1 VVDQE
6 TQQPRTRVYDLSV
19 GKYDLTVDVGP
30 SFNTKREEAANQ
42 MIEMI
47 RAYPA
52 IAPLIGDL
60 LAKNLDWPGA
70 DEIAERLKA
79 MLPPQLQGKDPR
91 IEQMAQ
97 QLTQLGQAL
106 QQSQAQL
113 EGMKQDRS
121 IEMVKVQIDKAKVD
135 LEARKIANDERKTDI
150 DAANAE
156 TNRAKALIGKDGV
169 PITPETIQA
178 LVMTTMAQVLN
189 SPDLLQP
196 PQPQPAPM
204 VAAEP
209 ADQFRFGA

>member
-1 VVDQE
+1 
-6 TQQPRTRVYDLSV
+6 
-19 GKYDLTVDVGP
+19 
-30 SFNTKREEAANQ
+30 

-121 IEMVKVQIDKAKVD
+121 IEVAKVQIDQGKLA
-135 LEARKIANDERKTDI
+135 LERQKFLAQTQDATRQTDI
-150 DAANAE
+150 DAQNAE
-156 TNRAKALIGKDGV
+156 TNRTKVIVGSKGV
-169 PITPETIQA
+169 GLGLTPEIQA
-178 LVMTTMAQVLN
+178 LVMDTMAQALN